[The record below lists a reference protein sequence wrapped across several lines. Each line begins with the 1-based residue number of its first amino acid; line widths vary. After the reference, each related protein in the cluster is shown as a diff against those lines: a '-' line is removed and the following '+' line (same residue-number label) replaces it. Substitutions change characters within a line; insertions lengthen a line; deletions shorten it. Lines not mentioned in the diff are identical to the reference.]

1 MKIIHEDETVRIFYE
16 PGEGKNTLV
25 CCSGVDFDVFGF
37 DSKQTYTPE
46 NASKPEFVRVTAGM
60 GDRFW
65 IIDKTRSWGTFI
77 DWNHVSNI
85 ISPYF
90 EGKHVVVLGSCM
102 GGTNAIKFAYHAD
115 VHRVIVFTPVWSTD
129 PEIMPN
135 SNFDRRLQPIRD
147 KIKESGVWK
156 SLKGMFRP
164 MTTYLMFWTPD
175 PFDIEHMRM
184 YPVEYNIKKFFL
196 IQSPH
201 SLAKWIRG
209 YGILPEVLGK
219 CIDSE
224 DPHLEVSKVLDRVGI
239 LHELF

>member
-37 DSKQTYTPE
+37 DSEQTYTPE
-46 NASKPEFVRVTAGM
+46 NASKPEFVKVTAGM

-65 IIDKTRSWGTFI
+65 IIDKTRSWGTFVN
-77 DWNHVSNI
+77 WEMVSEI

-90 EGKHVVVLGSCM
+90 EGKNVSVLGSCM

-115 VHRVIVFTPVWSTD
+115 IHRVIVFTPVWSIH
-129 PEIMPN
+129 PEVMPN
-135 SNFDRRLQPIRD
+135 TDFDNRISNWRKVVYPHWQ
-147 KIKESGVWK
+147 
-156 SLKGMFRP
+156 SLEGMFRP

-184 YPVEYNIKKFFL
+184 YPVESNIKKFFL

-201 SLAKWIRG
+201 SVAKWIRG

-224 DPHLEVSKVLDRVGI
+224 DPHLEASKVLDRVGI